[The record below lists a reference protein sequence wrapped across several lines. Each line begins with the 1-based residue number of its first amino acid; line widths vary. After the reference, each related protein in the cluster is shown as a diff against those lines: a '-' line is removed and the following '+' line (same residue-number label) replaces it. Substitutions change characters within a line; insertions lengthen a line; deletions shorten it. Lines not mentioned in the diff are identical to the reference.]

1 MLNCSVCI
9 PQCRRTLLCSRL
21 LETSASLPF
30 STVTLRPHSSHSY
43 VSLPSS
49 CLGKSYA
56 SIANAEQPTT
66 SHGPSSVSVPYTKHK
81 QRAIAESSV
90 FSKES
95 LEIELR
101 WLKDM
106 RKFGD
111 HTSSLLQK
119 DDFRKAHELV
129 KLASKKFDCTVSW
142 NHLIN
147 YEMGNGR
154 VANAV
159 NLFNDVCNSTE
170 RCENS

>member
-1 MLNCSVCI
+1 M
-9 PQCRRTLLCSRL
+9 
-21 LETSASLPF
+21 
-30 STVTLRPHSSHSY
+30 
-43 VSLPSS
+43 
-49 CLGKSYA
+49 
-56 SIANAEQPTT
+56 ANVEQPTK

-111 HTSSLLQK
+111 HTLNLLQK
-119 DDFRKAHELV
+119 DDFRKAYELV
-129 KLASKKFDCTVSW
+129 KLASKKYDCTISW

-147 YEMGNGR
+147 YEMGKGR

-170 RCENS
+170 RRENC

>member
-1 MLNCSVCI
+1 M
-9 PQCRRTLLCSRL
+9 
-21 LETSASLPF
+21 
-30 STVTLRPHSSHSY
+30 
-43 VSLPSS
+43 
-49 CLGKSYA
+49 
-56 SIANAEQPTT
+56 ANVEQPET
-66 SHGPSSVSVPYTKHK
+66 SHGPSSVSVPCIIKHR

-111 HTSSLLQK
+111 HTLKLLQK
-119 DDFRKAHELV
+119 DDFRKAYELV

-147 YEMGNGR
+147 YEMSKGR

-159 NLFNDVCNSTE
+159 NLFNDVCNSVH
-170 RCENS
+170 